1 MYSFSLSDGQSWGIH
16 PAEEAREWADGFAR
30 LLSLAPSQADPDCM
44 IRFERFPHGGAA
56 GNGGLALPPR
66 GCFGGGWR
74 VGIFPHLEVWR
85 HETLRESVCRLHRT
99 DNPSR
104 VREQMR
110 HALMPLYESTVRR
123 GGLPLHAALVERD
136 GRGVLLVG
144 RSGVG
149 KSTACLRL
157 PRKWTVLGDDLA
169 LAVRRLEGG
178 FAVHPLPT
186 WSRVGIGSDGD
197 AWNISRG
204 VDLSAVF
211 FLAQAGVDEAE
222 PAGRAA
228 AAVILAHAA
237 ETIFNSVR
245 TTAHAFGTLPLKGEI
260 FTNAAA
266 MASAVPSYSLRLS
279 LTGRFWER
287 IEAILEKGETGQSH
301 FSRAKGL
308 TAHGA

>member
-16 PAEEAREWADGFAR
+16 PAEEAREWADGFAC
-30 LLSLAPSQADPDCM
+30 LLSLSSSQAYPDCM
-44 IRFERFPHGGAA
+44 IRLERFPQGGAA
-56 GNGGLALPPR
+56 GNGGRALPPR

-85 HETLRESVCRLHRT
+85 HEMLRESVCRLHRT

-157 PRKWTVLGDDLA
+157 PREWTVLGDDLA
-169 LAVRRLEGG
+169 LAVRKREGG

-186 WSRVGIGSDGD
+186 WSRVGIGSDD
-197 AWNISRG
+197 EAWDISHG
-204 VDLSAVF
+204 VDLSAIF
-211 FLAQAGVDEAE
+211 FLAQAGDDETE
-222 PAGRAA
+222 PAGRAVA
-228 AAVILAHAA
+228 TVILAHAA

-245 TTAHAFGTLPLKGEI
+245 TRNHTFEESPLKGNI
-260 FTNAAA
+260 FANAVS
-266 MASAVPSYSLRLS
+266 MVNSVPSYILRLT
-279 LTGRFWER
+279 LRGRFWEK
-287 IEAILEKGETGQSH
+287 IEEAMEEGDSPLFGDKAGG
-301 FSRAKGL
+301 RK
-308 TAHGA
+308 TA